1 MGVIKMHQADWNFFE
16 FLAAKEIVYHL
27 AGGYHYVVPVSALDP
42 GMDFGPGRILDTT
55 EIDGRIHYFPK
66 GNA

>member
-1 MGVIKMHQADWNFFE
+1 MQETSSRLFFQ
-16 FLAAKEIVYHL
+16 FLSAREIVYHL
-27 AGGYHYVVPVSALDP
+27 PDGYHFVIPVSALDP
-42 GMDFGPGRILDTT
+42 TMDLGPGRILDTR